1 MTGLVTMWESQPQDI
16 QSLVKQVIESVLR
29 HLMKNTLPLGKYA
42 AVFQAEV
49 YAKLACVVQ

>member
-1 MTGLVTMWESQPQDI
+1 
-16 QSLVKQVIESVLR
+16 
-29 HLMKNTLPLGKYA
+29 MKNTLPLGKYA